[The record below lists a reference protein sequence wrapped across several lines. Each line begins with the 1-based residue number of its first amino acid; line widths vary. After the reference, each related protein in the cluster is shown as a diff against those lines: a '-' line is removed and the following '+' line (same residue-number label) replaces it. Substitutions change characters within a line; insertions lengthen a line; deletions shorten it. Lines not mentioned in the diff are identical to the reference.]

1 AVLLTV
7 EDGAEGGFGAFV
19 MHHLA
24 RNGLLDTVRV
34 RPMTLPDRF
43 IDHNTQ
49 DAQYRE
55 AGLDA
60 QAIAACARN
69 ALGVATSQQTA

>member
-1 AVLLTV
+1 
-7 EDGAEGGFGAFV
+7 
-19 MHHLA
+19 
-24 RNGLLDTVRV
+24 
-34 RPMTLPDRF
+34 PMTLPDRF

-60 QAIAACARN
+60 TAIAATALH
-69 ALGVATSQQTA
+69 ALGLEQGTQPLLKATIGPKA

>member
-1 AVLLTV
+1 
-7 EDGAEGGFGAFV
+7 
-19 MHHLA
+19 HHLA
-24 RNGLLDTVRV
+24 RTGLLDTVRF

-49 DAQYRE
+49 DAQYHE

-60 QAIAACARN
+60 LAISHTALH
-69 ALGVATSQQTA
+69 ALGVAASQQTA

>member
-1 AVLLTV
+1 
-7 EDGAEGGFGAFV
+7 F
-19 MHHLA
+19 
-24 RNGLLDTVRV
+24 

-60 QAIAACARN
+60 TAIAATALH
-69 ALGVATSQQTA
+69 ALGLEESAHPQLKATIGLKA

>member
-1 AVLLTV
+1 VLITI
-7 EDGAEGGFGAFV
+7 EEGAEGGFGAYV

-24 RNGLLDTVRV
+24 RTGLLDSVRF

-60 QAIAACARN
+60 TAIAATALH
-69 ALGVATSQQTA
+69 ALGVASSQQTA